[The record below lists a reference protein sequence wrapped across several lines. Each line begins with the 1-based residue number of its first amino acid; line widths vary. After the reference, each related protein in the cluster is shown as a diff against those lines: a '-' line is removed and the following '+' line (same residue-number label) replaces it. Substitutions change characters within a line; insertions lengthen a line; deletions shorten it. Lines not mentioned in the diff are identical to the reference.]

1 MFLFSCIFTGFAT
14 VKQRLKP
21 TAVPSQFQWSRLQSP
36 AQQKREHRMKARDN
50 KRQKLDETVQES
62 LESDLQQ
69 PFECN
74 EVIVETEQ
82 PEATPEPF
90 VPYVQ
95 TFHEMMTQTAPQPMF
110 SIENFSKDDKA
121 IHFYTGLESY
131 LKFMFVLNTLG
142 PAAYSLNYIYHSV
155 EKISVPN
162 QLFMAL
168 MKLRRYTTNFELSRM
183 FNVSENSVKNI
194 IFTWILFMAKQWRE
208 INIWPSRN
216 LVRYFNPSDFKSKFP
231 TTRVIIDGT
240 ECPIKKPK
248 APRAQQSTFS
258 TYKNKNTVKTLIGA
272 TPGGLISYVSP
283 LFGGSTSDRQIVE
296 RSNLFSMCDP
306 GDSIMADK
314 GFNVQDLFAPFDVS
328 INIPTFF
335 RKRNRLTG
343 NIVLHD
349 RKISSKR
356 VHIERLIGL
365 GKTYKILCHPLT
377 ATETKVS
384 SEIVFICYMLC
395 NFRSNIIS
403 KHA

>member
-1 MFLFSCIFTGFAT
+1 M
-14 VKQRLKP
+14 
-21 TAVPSQFQWSRLQSP
+21 TARCS
-36 AQQKREHRMKARDN
+36 
-50 KRQKLDETVQES
+50 KRQKLEETAQEN
-62 LESDLQQ
+62 LEADFLQ
-69 PFECN
+69 PVECS

-82 PEATPEPF
+82 SEFTAERIDEYIP
-90 VPYVQ
+90 V
-95 TFHEMMTQTAPQPMF
+95 FHDMMTQTTPLPMF
-110 SIENFSKDDKA
+110 SVDNFVKDDKA

-142 PAAYSLNYIYHSV
+142 PAAYCLNYIYHSV
-155 EKISVPN
+155 ENISVPN
-162 QLFMAL
+162 QLFMTL

-183 FNVSENSVKNI
+183 FGVSENSVKNI

-216 LVRYFNPSDFKSKFP
+216 LVRYFSPSDFKSKFP
-231 TTRVIIDGT
+231 TTRVVIDGT

-272 TPGGLISYVSP
+272 TPGGLISYVLP

-314 GFNVQDLFAPFDVS
+314 GFNVQDLFAPFDVA

-377 ATETKVS
+377 ATETKIS
-384 SEIVFICYMLC
+384 SDIVFICYMLC

>member
-1 MFLFSCIFTGFAT
+1 MEDRCS
-14 VKQRLKP
+14 
-21 TAVPSQFQWSRLQSP
+21 
-36 AQQKREHRMKARDN
+36 
-50 KRQKLDETVQES
+50 KRQKVEDSVQQDLEGSLNQSVDCIEVTVG
-62 LESDLQQ
+62 
-69 PFECN
+69 N
-74 EVIVETEQ
+74 EE
-82 PEATPEPF
+82 PEFIAEPF
-90 VPYVQ
+90 IPPVPVYHDM
-95 TFHEMMTQTAPQPMF
+95 TTQTVPQPMF
-110 SIENFSKDDKA
+110 SVENFIKDDKA
-121 IHFYTGLESY
+121 MHFYTGLESY
-131 LKFMFVLNTLG
+131 MNFMFVLHTLG
-142 PAAYSLNYIYHSV
+142 PAAYCLNYMYHNV

-162 QLFMAL
+162 QFFMTL

-183 FNVSENSVKNI
+183 FSVSENSVKNI

-216 LVRYFNPSDFKSKFP
+216 LVRYFSPSDFKKKFP

-283 LFGGSTSDRQIVE
+283 LYGGSTSDRQIVE
-296 RSNLFSMCDP
+296 CSNLFSLCDP
-306 GDSIMADK
+306 GYSIMADK
-314 GFNVQDLFAPFDVS
+314 GFNVQDLFAPFDVA

-343 NIVLHD
+343 NIVLRD
-349 RKISSKR
+349 RKISTKR
-356 VHIERLIGL
+356 VHIECLIRL
-365 GKTYKILCHPLT
+365 GKTYRILCHPLN
-377 ATETKVS
+377 ATETKIL

-395 NFRSNIIS
+395 NFRSNIVS

>member
-1 MFLFSCIFTGFAT
+1 
-14 VKQRLKP
+14 
-21 TAVPSQFQWSRLQSP
+21 
-36 AQQKREHRMKARDN
+36 
-50 KRQKLDETVQES
+50 
-62 LESDLQQ
+62 
-69 PFECN
+69 
-74 EVIVETEQ
+74 
-82 PEATPEPF
+82 
-90 VPYVQ
+90 
-95 TFHEMMTQTAPQPMF
+95 MF
-110 SIENFSKDDKA
+110 SVDNFVKDDKA

-142 PAAYSLNYIYHSV
+142 PAAYCLNYIYHSV
-155 EKISVPN
+155 ENISVPN
-162 QLFMAL
+162 QLFMTL

-183 FNVSENSVKNI
+183 FGVSENSVKNI

-216 LVRYFNPSDFKSKFP
+216 LVRYFSPSDFKSKFP
-231 TTRVIIDGT
+231 TTRVVIDGT

-248 APRAQQSTFS
+248 APRAQQSTFP
-258 TYKNKNTVKTLIGA
+258 TYKIKNTVKTLIGA

-314 GFNVQDLFAPFDVS
+314 GFNVQDLFAPFDVA

-377 ATETKVS
+377 ATETKIS
-384 SEIVFICYMLC
+384 SDIVFICYMLC